1 MGEIISGKAGN
12 TNKMVRSPAY
22 AWLENF
28 SDDSEREIM
37 EDTRYIEYYDQ
48 FITLLWMKE
57 DLSD

>member
-1 MGEIISGKAGN
+1 
-12 TNKMVRSPAY
+12 MVRSPAY

-28 SDDSEREIM
+28 NDDSEREVM
-37 EDTRYIEYYDQ
+37 EDARYIEYYDQ